1 MEACM
6 TNFVKLLLAMI
17 IFFQIEIPSLNR
29 YDLVSRESPRH
40 ALLQLFRFLNFYF
53 LFKFIDDID
62 KVKILG

>member
-40 ALLQLFRFLNFYF
+40 ALLQLFRFLNF
-53 LFKFIDDID
+53 LFI
-62 KVKILG
+62 

>member
-40 ALLQLFRFLNFYF
+40 VLLQLFHFLNYFF

-62 KVKILG
+62 KVKI